1 MIRLGLSERTLYRY
15 IDAGML
21 GITNLALR
29 RKVGYRPRR
38 KKKEPTESVKNKEF
52 RKNRTYSDFLK
63 YIEKH
68 PNTNYV
74 EMDI

>member
-38 KKKEPTESVKNKEF
+38 KKKNLQKV
-52 RKNRTYSDFLK
+52 
-63 YIEKH
+63 
-68 PNTNYV
+68 
-74 EMDI
+74 